1 MGIGI
6 PFKYI
11 RGTRSLWHYMVPHFP
26 GVAQLGLER
35 VLWEHEVAR
44 SNRVTRTIKI
54 KRRNHAEEANLGK

>member
-1 MGIGI
+1 
-6 PFKYI
+6 
-11 RGTRSLWHYMVPHFP
+11 MVPHFP